1 MTYSSILKN
10 LLNEEEE
17 QYNKEKDLI
26 DGDDCIN
33 NILLMSSRQ
42 SLLCKIIQNV
52 STPYV
57 KSLESEIENLQYYY
71 DFLKEV
77 NNELRQT
84 IKNHEEFN

>member
-1 MTYSSILKN
+1 MKN

-42 SLLCKIIQNV
+42 ALLCKIIQNV

-57 KSLESEIENLQYYY
+57 KSLHSEIDNLKNYYY
-71 DFLKEV
+71 YMREINEELKAA
-77 NNELRQT
+77 